1 MHRKTFVALAAFGAF
16 SLLVSSCSFFSNMQV
31 PESVAVK
38 TDAKYSVP
46 LGTASYDISSVFGK
60 DTLKTTMQNSL
71 GSTASVYD
79 YVLSPTDDTL
89 TYLLHYPVYRVP
101 VDIGSYLDSLDL
113 NSALDGDKGIAFSQS
128 IALPTVAINQTQ
140 AIDIPDVSGDILS
153 SMKANMGSFEFSSV
167 PEPGSGNTLDAA
179 NYLSGHD
186 SITIAGKYAGEVTY
200 DTGSAVN
207 VVLKRKDTKE
217 LSANYSFKLTVKIVK
232 AEDETAVLAKSDPV
246 EVRDG
251 GTVSVSI
258 ATTLPQNLKVLMTGV
273 LSGGVDD
280 SAHIHTYDVTMNL
293 SNETKVEKISNLT
306 ATASDLG
313 INLPSINQVV
323 SLADMVGYFTEATIA
338 QDCGS
343 VSVTALTPST
353 WEGITCSPHI
363 TLGGAGLTTE
373 DLVDGA
379 AVAGKTFFI
388 NKYQDLSGKTL
399 KPTSNDSD
407 IKVTGTL
414 DITIQN
420 ATIIFNNGSSAQ
432 KIPIAIT
439 CGVSTLS
446 SANIDFT
453 SSKVSKSYS
462 LPTDGSSGSVAIP
475 SELLNYVK
483 KIDFCNTDDHYKH
496 ASDGTKTATLGK
508 GFGVTCNVVN
518 SLPAGNNDLPITL
531 TSNFFKYNMSA
542 SLDATGSDTATA
554 ETWNKYPLVDDLST
568 YDKTVTHYV
577 DFSFA
582 LGSSATLHNLVMG
595 STYSFGISDVKLL
608 YDWDTVTLDLSGQ
621 KVEGAK
627 DMSFLDL
634 SSLLS
639 ALPISSTDLKKIQ
652 VTALPVYFYAQ
663 KPTATSIANSLG
675 DISFTG
681 TISTTYDYL
690 DSNNTTVSKK
700 KAVLGTMAPDGTIS
714 EANAPCVDN
723 IIWPTD
729 TSTAITSSSD
739 VASHLKY
746 VAGDKTGA
754 SFTKDFAEIINDSPK
769 NMNLNY
775 SLTMKGSGGNDI
787 KLYATTVDE
796 VKNSSSEDKTLN
808 IDIDMAAVLSF
819 SLNLT
824 DAISMDIMSYLD
836 STWETDYTTDLLKR
850 DSGST
855 YEAYTKYVDAIEY
868 VGMEY
873 TVTNN
878 LLPDLNLSM
887 KIVDH
892 GTNANVSSGNALTK
906 DIPFTNGSNSFQLSS
921 DEIEGVM
928 TEAGYPFHPYIN
940 IVLGKSG
947 ETTALNL
954 QRAALSS
961 SKAFEAQVIA
971 VVKMDGDTPI
981 TVWGGKE

>member
-46 LGTASYDISSVFGK
+46 LGKASYDISSVFGK
-60 DTLKTTMQNSL
+60 DTLKTSMQNSL
-71 GSTASVYD
+71 GSTSSIYD

-89 TYLLHYPVYRVP
+89 SYLLHYPVYRVP

-113 NSALDGDKGIAFSQS
+113 SSALDGDKGIAFSQS

-140 AIDIPDVSGDILS
+140 EIDIPDVSAKILS
-153 SMKANMGSFEFSSV
+153 SMNETLAKGDTSYSKV
-167 PEPGSGNTLDAA
+167 PEPGTTGVPASTYMVDSSGKSHN
-179 NYLSGHD
+179 
-186 SITIAGKYAGEVTY
+186 SITIEGALANTITY
-200 DTGSAVN
+200 ETGSAVEIAVTRTDSN
-207 VVLKRKDTKE
+207 AVT
-217 LSANYSFKLTVKIVK
+217 SNYSFT
-232 AEDETAVLAKSDPV
+232 
-246 EVRDG
+246 
-251 GTVSVSI
+251 
-258 ATTLPQNLKVLMTGV
+258 
-273 LSGGVDD
+273 
-280 SAHIHTYDVTMNL
+280 
-293 SNETKVEKISNLT
+293 LT
-306 ATASDLG
+306 ATISSGTTTYATASKDIANGGTLVLDFGGNPLPKTLLVTLDGTLNNGTFGVTHAYDVKMSLSSDTKVKKISGITASASDLG
-313 INLPSINQVV
+313 INPVSINQTVDL
-323 SLADMVGYFTEATIA
+323 SDMVGYFTSATIGT
-338 QDCGS
+338 GS
-343 VSVTALTPST
+343 VAIQSGATPST
-353 WEGITCSPHI
+353 WNGISISGDI
-363 TLGGAGLTTE
+363 TMSGAGMSSTRIDDVSGSSNFIDKYANLSTKTLAPTE
-373 DLVDGA
+373 SDKSL
-379 AVAGKTFFI
+379 AVAGT
-388 NKYQDLSGKTL
+388 LSL
-399 KPTSNDSD
+399 QIAS
-407 IKVTGTL
+407 GTAS
-414 DITIQN
+414 IE
-420 ATIIFNNGSSAQ
+420 FVNGSSAQ

-462 LPTDGSSGSVAIP
+462 LPTDGSSGSVAIS

-483 KIDFCNTDDHYKH
+483 EIDFCNTDDHYKH
-496 ASDGTKTATLGK
+496 ASDGTKTSTLGK

-518 SLPAGNNDLPITL
+518 SLPAGNDLPITL
-531 TSNFFKYNMSA
+531 TSNFFKYNKSA

-554 ETWNKYPLVDDLST
+554 ETWNDYPLVDNLST

-621 KVEGAK
+621 KVEGTK
-627 DMSFLDL
+627 DMSFLNL

-681 TISTTYDYL
+681 TINTTYDYL
-690 DSNNTTVSKK
+690 DSNNTTVSMK

-723 IIWPTD
+723 ITWPTD

-739 VASHLKY
+739 VTSHLKY

-775 SLTMKGSGGNDI
+775 SLTMKGSGGDNV
-787 KLYATTVDE
+787 KLYATAVDE

-808 IDIDMAAVLSF
+808 IDIDMVAVLSF
-819 SLNLT
+819 NLKLT

-855 YEAYTKYVDAIEY
+855 YEAYTKYVNAIEY

-878 LLPDLNLSM
+878 LIPDLNLSM

-892 GTNANVSSGNALTK
+892 GTNANVKAGNALTK
-906 DIPFTNGSNSFQLSS
+906 DIPFTSGSNSFQLSS

-947 ETTALNL
+947 ETTSLNL
-954 QRAALSS
+954 QRAAISS
-961 SKAFEAQVIA
+961 SKAFEAQITA